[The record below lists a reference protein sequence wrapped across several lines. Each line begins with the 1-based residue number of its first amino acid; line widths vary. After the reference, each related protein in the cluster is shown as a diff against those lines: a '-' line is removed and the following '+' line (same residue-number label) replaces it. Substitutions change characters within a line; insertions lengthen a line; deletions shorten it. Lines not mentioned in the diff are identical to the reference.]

1 MSDCLVLNADGLPV
15 SVLPLSTISWQEAI
29 KYMVLEKADVLL
41 FHENWIVHSAI
52 WETQVPSVIMLREYM
67 KAKTSVRFSRGNVWL
82 RDNGE
87 CQYCGD
93 SITRKEATLDHVLP
107 SSKGGL
113 TSWENTVTAC
123 SPCNSS
129 KGSETK
135 GWKPRIRPY
144 KPDFYEL
151 VNKRKRQGFDVRYKD
166 WLQFIN

>member
-29 KYMVLEKADVLL
+29 KYMVLEKAEVLL
-41 FHENWIVHSAI
+41 FHENWIVHSAS
-52 WETQVPSVIMLREYM
+52 WETPVPSVIILHEYM

-93 SITRKEATLDHVLP
+93 GIARKDSTLDHVIP

-123 SPCNSS
+123 GPCNSTKS
-129 KGSETK
+129 DSTK
-135 GWKPRIRPY
+135 GWKPLIRPY

-151 VNKRKRQGFDVRYKD
+151 VNKRKRQGFEVRFKE